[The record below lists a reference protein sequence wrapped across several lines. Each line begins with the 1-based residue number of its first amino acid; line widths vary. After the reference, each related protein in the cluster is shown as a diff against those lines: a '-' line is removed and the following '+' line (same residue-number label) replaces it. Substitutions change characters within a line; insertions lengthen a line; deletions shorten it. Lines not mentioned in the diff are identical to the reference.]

1 MCHVEIVVPRML
13 GILVFQ
19 HGCCSSHEI
28 YCSLFCLAALVAAVS
43 RPADYSHES
52 VGGGALPGKRLVR

>member
-1 MCHVEIVVPRML
+1 MVAVRAMKLLALYFCA
-13 GILVFQ
+13 
-19 HGCCSSHEI
+19 
-28 YCSLFCLAALVAAVS
+28 LFYLAALVAAVS